1 MVHRRDDKVL
11 DQVVGTGVME
21 EVEDLRS
28 IYHRCGLGSSPHTE
42 KCRPLPSS
50 GDFELCST

>member
-28 IYHRCGLGSSPHTE
+28 IYHGCGLGSSPHTQ
-42 KCRPLPSS
+42 KCRSLPPS
-50 GDFELCST
+50 GDFELRST

>member
-11 DQVVGTGVME
+11 DQVVGTDVME
-21 EVEDLRS
+21 AVEDLRS
-28 IYHRCGLGSSPHTE
+28 IYHRCGLGSSSHTE

>member
-21 EVEDLRS
+21 EVRGFEEYLPRMWAWQQLTYS
-28 IYHRCGLGSSPHTE
+28 KVQAPAFLWGL
-42 KCRPLPSS
+42 
-50 GDFELCST
+50 